1 MLLRLKGDNMNTK
14 LELFGWKFSFD
25 KNITQNYYE
34 NYSDLCKCESCQNF
48 YKNINAV
55 SDVIRNFIEQFGI
68 DINKPIELESI
79 IADKSKDIVE
89 YTVYYAVNGNAT
101 SLISNDILFGES
113 IVQIIPD
120 EISPNTYIS
129 KPYFVFAISNLWL
142 PWTTDYNIND
152 IYD

>member
-1 MLLRLKGDNMNTK
+1 MNTM
-14 LELFGWKFSFD
+14 LESFGWKFSFD

-34 NYSDLCKCESCQNF
+34 NDSDLCKCESCQNF

-55 SDVIRNFIEQFGI
+55 SDDIRNFIEQFGI

-79 IADKSKDIVE
+79 IADKSKDVVE
-89 YTVYYAVNGNAT
+89 YTVYYAVNGNA
-101 SLISNDILFGES
+101 ISSTGTDILLGES
-113 IVQIIPD
+113 IVQIIPN
-120 EISPNTYIS
+120 EISPNTDIP

-142 PWTTDYNIND
+142 PWTVEYNIDD